1 MTSRFSPIAIVG
13 QACVL
18 PAALSPSELWT
29 LALEGRSA
37 LSQVPEGRWGVDRAL
52 MLAKPGE
59 DRRDRAISDRGG
71 YVQGFEQVFDPAGF
85 ALPAEMLAGLDPLFH
100 WLLHTGREAL
110 REARFAGDLTRAGA
124 IVGNLSYPSSSLS
137 AFAERTWLSKDAAGS
152 EALLRLGLPAVDPR
166 NRFMSG
172 LPAHLL
178 AQALGL
184 GAGAFALDAACA
196 SSLYAI
202 KLACD
207 ALQEGRADLMLAGAV
222 NRADLLFLH
231 TGFTALGALSPS
243 GQSRPFHADADG
255 LVPGEGAAL
264 VALRRLED
272 AERDGSRI
280 LGIIRGIGLSND
292 GRGRGM
298 LVPSTDGQVRALEAA
313 YRASGL
319 EPRSVSYLECHATGT
334 PVGDAVEV
342 QTLSRV
348 FAGEVQIPIGSL
360 KANLG
365 HLITAAGAG
374 GLIKVLGA
382 LRAGV
387 LPPSP
392 PLDRVTSALQGAPL
406 RLLEAPEPWSAS
418 RHGPR
423 RAGVSA
429 FGFGGNNAHL
439 IVEEAGERRAHSSV
453 RTAPGPARPPVALV
467 ALGARVASQESVA
480 EFAAALFTGTSAVTE
495 QGARAEKV
503 TLSLEGLR
511 FPPTD
516 LAETLPQQLMVLA
529 AAREALGQL
538 APLSHQRT
546 GVYVGMQ
553 CDAEIARHG
562 ARWRAAG
569 WAQRLEADPTW
580 LNRAREGFVRLLGA
594 AGVVGAMPNIP
605 ANRLCSQF
613 DLQAVGFTVSAEEL
627 SGVRALELARS
638 ALERG
643 EIDAAL
649 IGAVDLS
656 AEEVHGAA
664 AQAVLGPERRVG
676 GDAAVVLVAKRLE
689 DALRAGDP
697 VLAVLR
703 DSPAQP
709 GEALRLGDG
718 EGATGL
724 APLFG
729 HPHAASGLLHVAA
742 AALCCAHRARPGE
755 RGLKPWLTGGSRR
768 AQVTITALGDQA
780 ATVWLEEAPAKARRP
795 GPVLVDETGRND
807 PDGFLSQLAGMAKPL
822 TPPLLTFPAHGAPA
836 RLSPI
841 ENAMASLP
849 SDAVSETG
857 GPAFQVMEPAPYLP
871 PIGQA
876 PIPARSVPAPSGPP
890 AGGTLET
897 SATAHLAAPVRSVLE
912 GHQAYRSQIARTH
925 QEFLADQAALHQQFL
940 IGREQ
945 AMAVLLGGSVPS
957 PSSTA
962 RSGAE
967 VSRPTRSTPA
977 AGAVQPRPST
987 PASSTIAGAERIPP
1001 SSYTSA
1007 DTAVPGATQPR
1018 PPPRASIDGAVTGR
1032 SFSRAE
1038 LEVHASGK
1046 ISELFGPAFASQDEH
1061 AIQVR
1066 MPQPPLLLAD
1076 RVVGLRA
1083 EPGSM
1088 GLGTVWTETDVREDS
1103 WFLNRGF
1110 MPAGVMIEA
1119 GQADLFLISYLGVDA
1134 FNRGTRAYRLLGCE
1148 LTYHGSL
1155 PRPGDT
1161 LRYDIHIDGH
1171 ARQADTRLFFF
1182 HYDCVI
1188 DGRPALTVRNGQAGF
1203 FSREELDDSAGVLW
1217 KPQDQAI
1224 APNARLDPP
1233 AVTCQRTTF
1242 SAEQVRAF
1250 SGGDLFACFGP
1261 GFERGQTH
1269 VRTPSIQPGKMQLFE
1284 SVEQFDPRGG
1294 PWGRGYLKVQLPI
1307 HPDDW
1312 FFQGHFKNDPCMP
1325 GTLMFEGCLQAMAF
1339 YLAGLGHTL
1348 QRDGWR
1354 FEPVPEETYRLQCRG
1369 QVLPSSRELTCEL
1382 FVEEVNDGP
1391 YPTVYAD
1398 LLGTVDGH
1406 KAFHARRV
1414 GLRLVPDWP
1423 LSSRAQLPPYEVP
1436 TASSALAVAEVNGF
1450 RFDFESLLA
1459 CAWGKPSAAFGPMYE
1474 VFDGTRRVARLPGPP
1489 YHFMSRVSQVEGELG
1504 RCEAGATVE
1513 IAYDVPADAWYFREN
1528 GHPTMPFAVLLEAVL
1543 QPCGWLA
1550 SYVGSA
1556 LLGTEDLAFRNLD
1569 GSGQV
1574 LAEVPPG
1581 TGTLRTRVT
1590 LKSVSRSAGMILEFF
1605 EVQCFAGDTLVYKL
1619 ETGFGFFPKAALENQ
1634 VGLPSR
1640 PADRA
1645 LLEFPSNFDV
1655 DLRARPERY
1664 CAGTLRLAEPMLLMI
1679 DRVTAFEPQGG
1690 KAGLGFLRAEKDVD
1704 PGEWFFKAH
1713 FFQDPVQ
1720 PGSLG
1725 LEAMIQLLQFFMIQQ
1740 GLGDGMISPRFESIA
1755 LEVPMTWKYRGQV
1768 IPSNR
1773 RIVTTL
1779 EILEVRRDE
1788 RGPLAIGE
1796 ASLWVDGKR
1805 IYQATGLG
1813 MRIVEERPVPR
1824 RSPHT
1829 SETRDYWRKLFGVTA
1844 GPVEDVNGG
1853 LLDRFL
1859 RTVHVTDPRVL
1870 DQARAGGV
1878 LFLANHQTA
1887 VESTAFALVASA
1899 LTRQPVLILAKVEN
1913 NAHWLHL
1920 LMKHTF
1926 AYPGLFDPQMTRGFD
1941 RSNPASLPEII
1952 SGLSRQ
1958 MVDTGRSVMIHVEG
1972 TRSQSC
1978 REKVQKLSG
1987 TLIDMAL
1994 ETGRP
1999 IVPVRFVGGLP
2010 VHSLGERLEFPV
2022 GMGRQDLYLGE
2033 LLTADS
2039 LRPLAYGERRER
2051 VLSAI
2056 NDLGPSAAVESP
2068 LEQDPVFEASVRQWM
2083 AQTGASLGH
2092 AATFRILEAL
2102 ESPSAPIRELVRAAR
2117 TGNLKVPDTD
2127 EGRWLAELARRLYG
2141 ERGPKVSIRD

>member
-1 MTSRFSPIAIVG
+1 MTPRFSPIAIVG

-18 PAALSPSELWT
+18 PGALTPAELWR

-37 LSQVPEGRWGVDRAL
+37 LSPVPEGRWGIDRAL

-59 DRRDRAISDRGG
+59 DRRDRASSDRGG
-71 YVQGFEQVFDPAGF
+71 YVQGFERVFDPAGF
-85 ALPAEMLAGLDPLFH
+85 AVPADALAGLDPLFL

-110 REARFAGDLTRAGA
+110 REARFSGDLARAGA

-137 AFAERTWLSKDAAGS
+137 AFAERTWLSKDSVGS
-152 EALLRLGLPAVDPR
+152 EALLRLGLPTVDPR

-231 TGFTALGALSPS
+231 AGFTALGALSPS

-272 AERDGSRI
+272 AARDGSRI

-298 LVPSTDGQVRALEAA
+298 LVPSTEGQVRALEAA
-313 YRASGL
+313 YRSSGL
-319 EPRSVSYLECHATGT
+319 EPRSISYLECHATGT
-334 PVGDAVEV
+334 QVGDAVEV

-348 FAGEVQIPIGSL
+348 FAGEVPIPIGSL

-365 HLITAAGAG
+365 HLITTAGAG

-382 LRAGV
+382 LRDGV

-392 PLDRVTSALQGAPL
+392 HLDRVTPALEGAPL
-406 RLLEAPEPWSAS
+406 RLLEAAEPWTAS
-418 RHGPR
+418 RQGPR

-439 IVEEAGERRAHSSV
+439 IVEEAGQRRSPSF
-453 RTAPGPARPPVALV
+453 APNAVGPARPPVALV
-467 ALGARVASQESVA
+467 ALGARVASQENA
-480 EFAAALFTGTSAVTE
+480 AQFAAALFTGSSTLTQ
-495 QGARAEKV
+495 QGARAREV

-538 APLSHQRT
+538 APLPHQRT

-569 WAQRLEADPTW
+569 WAGKLEADPSW
-580 LNRAREGFVRLLGA
+580 LSRAREGLVRLLGA

-627 SGVRALELARS
+627 SGVRALQLARW

-649 IGAVDLS
+649 VGAVDLS

-664 AQAVLGPERRVG
+664 AQAILGAERRVG
-676 GDAAVVLVAKRLE
+676 GDAAVVLIAKRLE

-703 DSPAQP
+703 DAPAQP
-709 GEALRLGDG
+709 GEALVLGDG
-718 EGATGL
+718 EGALGL
-724 APLFG
+724 EPLFG

-742 AALCCAHRARPGE
+742 AALCCAHRALPGE
-755 RGLKPWLTGGSRR
+755 RGLKPWFTRGPRR
-768 AQVTITALGDQA
+768 AQVKVSALGDQA
-780 ATVWLEEAPAKARRP
+780 ASVWLEEAPAKARRP
-795 GPVLVDETGRND
+795 GPVLVDEAGGED
-807 PDGFLSQLAGMAKPL
+807 SGGFLSQLAAQASPRP
-822 TPPLLTFPAHGAPA
+822 TPPLLTFPAHSAPA
-836 RLSPI
+836 RLAPV
-841 ENAMASLP
+841 ELPKEPLP
-849 SDAVSETG
+849 SEGAARPGS
-857 GPAFQVMEPAPYLP
+857 PPIQVMEPAPYLP
-871 PIGQA
+871 PVDHAARLTLEKAGPA
-876 PIPARSVPAPSGPP
+876 VLAPARLAEPA
-890 AGGTLET
+890 
-897 SATAHLAAPVRSVLE
+897 RSVLE

-925 QEFLADQAALHQQFL
+925 QEFLAAQAGLHQQFL
-940 IGREQ
+940 LGREQ
-945 AMAVLLGGSVPS
+945 AMAVLLGGSAPS
-957 PSSTA
+957 LPST
-962 RSGAE
+962 
-967 VSRPTRSTPA
+967 STPFPSA
-977 AGAVQPRPST
+977 SRGEAVTGAARPAPPLSANKAGAV
-987 PASSTIAGAERIPP
+987 AGAGPAP
-1001 SSYTSA
+1001 SL
-1007 DTAVPGATQPR
+1007 
-1018 PPPRASIDGAVTGR
+1018 RASTDGAVTGR

-1046 ISELFGPAFASQDEH
+1046 ISDLFGPAFASQDEH

-1066 MPQPPLLLAD
+1066 MPEPPLLLAD
-1076 RVVGLRA
+1076 RVVGLKA

-1103 WFLNRGF
+1103 WYLNRGF

-1119 GQADLFLISYLGVDA
+1119 GQADLFLISYLGVDG
-1134 FNRGTRAYRLLGCE
+1134 FNRGARAYRLLGCE

-1182 HYDCVI
+1182 HYDCMI
-1188 DGRPALTVRNGQAGF
+1188 GGRPALTVRNGQAGF

-1217 KPQDQAI
+1217 KPEDQTI

-1233 AVTCQRTTF
+1233 AVACQRTAF
-1242 SAEQVRAF
+1242 SAQQVRAF

-1307 HPDDW
+1307 HSDDW

-1369 QVLPSSRELTCEL
+1369 QVLPTSRELTCEL
-1382 FVEEVNDGP
+1382 FVEEVHDGP
-1391 YPTVYAD
+1391 YPTIYAD

-1423 LSSRAQLPPYEVP
+1423 LSSRAQLPRYEAP
-1436 TASSALAVAEVNGF
+1436 AANSALAVAEVNGF

-1504 RCEAGATVE
+1504 RCEPGASVE

-1574 LAEVPPG
+1574 QAEVPPG

-1605 EVQCFAGDTLVYKL
+1605 EVQCFAGDTPVYKL
-1619 ETGFGFFPKAALENQ
+1619 ETGFGFFPQAALENQ
-1634 VGLPSR
+1634 VGLSCR

-1645 LLEFPSNFDV
+1645 LLESPSTFEV
-1655 DLRARPERY
+1655 DLRTRPERY
-1664 CAGTLRLAEPMLLMI
+1664 CAGSLRLADPMLLMI

-1740 GLGDGMISPRFESIA
+1740 GLGEGMGSPRFESIA

-1768 IPSNR
+1768 IPTNR

-1788 RGPLAIGE
+1788 RGPVAVGE
-1796 ASLWVDGKR
+1796 ASLWVEGKR

-1813 MRIVEERPVPR
+1813 MRIVDDGPAPRLPVRSRPRCALTP
-1824 RSPHT
+1824 
-1829 SETRDYWRKLFGVTA
+1829 ETRDYWRGLFDVTA

-1853 LLDRFL
+1853 LLDRVL
-1859 RTVHVTDPRVL
+1859 RSIHLSDPRVL
-1870 DQARAGGV
+1870 ERAREGGV

-1899 LTRQPVLILAKVEN
+1899 LTRKPVLILAKVEN

-1941 RSNPASLPEII
+1941 RSDPAALPEII
-1952 SGLSRQ
+1952 SGLARQ

-1972 TRSQSC
+1972 TRAHSC
-1978 REKVQKLSG
+1978 RETVQRLSG

-2010 VHSLGERLEFPV
+2010 IQSLGERLEFPV

-2033 LLTADS
+2033 LLTAES

-2056 NDLGPSAAVESP
+2056 NGLGPPASVESP
-2068 LEQDPVFEASVRQWM
+2068 LDPDPLFEESVRRWM
-2083 AQTGASLGH
+2083 AETGASLGH
-2092 AATFRILEAL
+2092 AAIFRILEAQ
-2102 ESPSAPIRELVRAAR
+2102 EAPSVPIRELVRAAR
-2117 TGNLKVPDTD
+2117 TGTLRVPDTA

-2141 ERGPKVSIRD
+2141 ERGPKVSIGRG